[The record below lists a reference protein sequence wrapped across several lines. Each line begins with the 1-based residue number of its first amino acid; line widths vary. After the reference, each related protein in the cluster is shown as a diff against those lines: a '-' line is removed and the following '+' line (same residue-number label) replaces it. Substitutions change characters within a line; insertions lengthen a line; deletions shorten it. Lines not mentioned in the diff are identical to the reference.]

1 MTEYARPGGAVGN
14 GGEEVEGGGKLEAS
28 AARGLTDRIPK
39 RMENMTVTKND
50 SHGGGPGGEV
60 GAGTPEVGTTDDGV
74 VLAADLDGLA
84 ARANAEHRACKHH
97 EATAYEHAIRAGE
110 YLIEGRRLLP
120 YGGRVRWLEEKF
132 EGSTRTAYDYMFL
145 AENKTHPLLQRAAK
159 ASALSIREA
168 LRILKPQGEAVG
180 VPKERVEGDPGD
192 PSNGGRL
199 PDWNA
204 PRDKLVEKYGAER
217 VARLDAVGLGEE
229 RLGRV
234 KREEEKRRLEEE
246 AMRKEVPSLG
256 GGMDIRRAD
265 FRELEHII
273 EDGSVDLV
281 ATDPP
286 YGKHWLGHWEDL
298 AAFVARKLKD
308 GGFFITYGPTEY
320 EWEVE
325 TILRR
330 HLTKRW
336 KYIVHHVHGSKRLF
350 HVPVCNVW
358 KPVFIFS
365 KGLPAFG
372 MYQDKLTGEAND
384 GKAYHKW
391 GQPLSEAEKIIRR
404 FSEPGD
410 LVFDPCVG
418 GGTIPAA
425 AARTGRRIIGS
436 ELDEKTYRVAMQRL
450 ASEFPMIEGGET
462 VISSAAFEDALQR
475 YAEWVEGVPAW
486 VAEEAKRFARPG
498 AGKAFAD
505 FVARR
510 SWEAE
515 NPGAA

>member
-1 MTEYARPGGAVGN
+1 MATKRTDGEGLGSEAGAG
-14 GGEEVEGGGKLEAS
+14 
-28 AARGLTDRIPK
+28 
-39 RMENMTVTKND
+39 M
-50 SHGGGPGGEV
+50 V
-60 GAGTPEVGTTDDGV
+60 GANLGATGKRASFAAEK
-74 VLAADLDGLA
+74 LASQ
-84 ARANAEHRACKHH
+84 ANAEHRACKHH
-97 EATAYEHAIRAGE
+97 EAAAYEHAVRAGE
-110 YLIEGRRLLP
+110 YLSEGQRLIP
-120 YGGRVRWLEEKF
+120 YGQRVHWLDEKF
-132 EGSTRTAYDYMFL
+132 EGSRRTAYDYMLL
-145 AENKTHPLLQRAAK
+145 ARHKEHPDLQRAAK
-159 ASALSIREA
+159 VGALSIREA
-168 LRILKPQGEAVG
+168 MRILKPEGESIGVSEEPDEADVG
-180 VPKERVEGDPGD
+180 SPGD
-192 PSNGGRL
+192 ASDGDGL

-204 PRDKLVEKYGAER
+204 LRDRLVEKHGVER
-217 VARLDAVGLGEE
+217 VARLSAVDLGEE
-229 RLGRV
+229 RIGRV

-246 AMRKEVPSLG
+246 AMRREVPSLG
-256 GGMDIRRAD
+256 SGMDIRLAD
-265 FRELEHII
+265 FRELEHVI
-273 EDGSVDLV
+273 EDGSLDMV

-286 YGKHWLGHWEDL
+286 YGKHWLKNWEDL
-298 AAFVARKLKD
+298 AAFAARKLKD
-308 GGFFITYGPTEY
+308 GTFFVSYGPTEY

-336 KYIVHHVHGSKRLF
+336 KYIVHHAHGSKRLF

-365 KGLPAFG
+365 KGLPDFG

-404 FSEPGD
+404 FSRPGD

-425 AARTGRRIIGS
+425 AARTGRRVIGS

-450 ASEFPMIEGGET
+450 ASEFPLIEGGAAA
-462 VISSAAFEDALQR
+462 VSSSDFEDALER
-475 YAEWVEGVPAW
+475 YAEWAEGVPAW
-486 VAEEAKRFARPG
+486 VVEEAKRFAKPG
-498 AGKAFAD
+498 EGKKYAA

-510 SWEAE
+510 SWEAG